1 MVSQHVSVYIRSV
14 VITLTLLEHST
25 SCYNFWKWNSK
36 TTCPLFPL
44 LSALENCKN
53 CRGKPPVVANN
64 NFLCRPL
71 LWHCISMTMCVKNRW
86 VSSLCSLE
94 PHHEWWP
101 PGHRVKTSTCETES
115 TFSCQSSVSRVCIPE
130 TMLISWRP
138 LVTMLTM
145 VTIPRMLL
153 STALHCHKSRN
164 KSSSSSPPHTA
175 LSYYSSNLLSIP
187 LVNFLLFEL
196 WDFKLSFS
204 KHLFF
209 TPH

>member
-1 MVSQHVSVYIRSV
+1 M
-14 VITLTLLEHST
+14 
-25 SCYNFWKWNSK
+25 
-36 TTCPLFPL
+36 
-44 LSALENCKN
+44 
-53 CRGKPPVVANN
+53 PVEGGSHPRCINW
-64 NFLCRPL
+64 LILL

-101 PGHRVKTSTCETES
+101 PGHRVETSTCET

-187 LVNFLLFEL
+187 LVNFF
-196 WDFKLSFS
+196 FCLSCGILSWASANIFS
-204 KHLFF
+204 LH
-209 TPH
+209 HIR